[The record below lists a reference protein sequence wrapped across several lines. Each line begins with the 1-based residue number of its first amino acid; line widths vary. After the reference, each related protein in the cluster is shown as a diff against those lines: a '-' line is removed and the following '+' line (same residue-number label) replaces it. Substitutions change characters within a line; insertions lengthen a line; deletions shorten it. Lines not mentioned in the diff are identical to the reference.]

1 MKRRIPL
8 SLKLGMSFGFVI
20 LVSIGLVYF
29 MTTRSLSA
37 RFTEYRRDY
46 LAFWGSVYQEDL
58 AEYYEEHGSWVGV
71 YDYFFAT
78 VDITVGEESYTGRT
92 LLVQGHFSLANE
104 DGTIILSTKIENM
117 NQPVSAYSED
127 EAYVGPIIVGGV
139 RAGTLVISYEG
150 IMSEDENEFL
160 ASATR
165 SALLGGG
172 VAIALGIAL
181 SMFLIMQI
189 LSPLRKL
196 SSVTEQIADG
206 ESPQSVDINSRD
218 ELGELGDSFNHMIDS
233 LQRSETARQTMTADI
248 AHELRTPVT
257 IIQGVLEALLDRVY
271 EASDETIATLYE
283 ETLHLGRLIDDL
295 RELAM
300 AEAGELHLE
309 REPVD
314 VAGLARQVAEIA
326 GSTSDDTPEIRVDT
340 HDSVPSIPADPK
352 RLRQVLA
359 NLLSNALR
367 YTPPEGK
374 ICVTV
379 RPIGKEVEIEVA
391 DTGPGIAEEDLPH
404 LFERF
409 YRGDRARNR
418 VGGSGLG
425 LAIVRQWVEAH
436 GGRIWVV
443 SRPGEGAR
451 FIVRLPMG

>member
-436 GGRIWVV
+436 GGRIWVA

>member
-8 SLKLGMSFGFVI
+8 SLKLGLSFAFVI

-58 AEYYEEHGSWVGV
+58 ADFYREHSSWVGV

-104 DGTIILSTKIENM
+104 DGTIILSTKMENM
-117 NQPVSAYSED
+117 GKPVSTYSES
-127 EAYVGPIIVGGV
+127 EAYVGPIVVDSV
-139 RAGTLVISYEG
+139 RVGTLVISYEG
-150 IMSEDENEFL
+150 IMSEDENDFL
-160 ASATR
+160 ASATK

-196 SSVTEQIADG
+196 SRVTEEIAAG
-206 ESPQSVDINSRD
+206 EAPKPVTIHSRD
-218 ELGELGDSFNHMIDS
+218 ELGELGHSFNHMVDS
-233 LQRSETARQTMTADI
+233 LQRSEEARQTMTADI

-271 EASDETIATLYE
+271 DASDETIATLYE

-309 REPVD
+309 KEPLD
-314 VAGLARQVAEIA
+314 IAGLARQVAEIA
-326 GSTSDDTPEIRVDT
+326 GSTSDETPDIQVDVYDGVPEIEG
-340 HDSVPSIPADPK
+340 DPK

-367 YTPPEGK
+367 YTPPEGD
-374 ICVTV
+374 ICVTI
-379 RPIGKEVEIEVA
+379 RPVGSEVEIEVS

-436 GGRIWVV
+436 GGRIWVS

-451 FIVRLPMG
+451 FVVRLPAA